1 MKKLFKL
8 IVFLLLG
15 TIIFAKEP
23 LYVGTNA
30 EFVPFEYIENGEI
43 VGFDIELIKEV
54 GKKIDR
60 NIVIKNIAFD
70 GLLPALQTNKI
81 DAIIAGMTITKEREK
96 FVDFSNNYFVANQ
109 VIIVSEKDKSTKS
122 LGSLKDK
129 KVGVVL
135 GYTGDLIIS
144 KDKEIKKIQYNS
156 APTAIM
162 ALNSG
167 KIDAVILDSAPAEN
181 YIENNKGLKIV
192 TMDIKDEKYAIA
204 IKKGQKEL
212 VENINKALNELKNDG
227 TYNKLINK
235 YFN

>member
-96 FVDFSNNYFVANQ
+96 FVDFSDNYFVANQ

>member
-15 TIIFAKEP
+15 TISYAKEP
-23 LYVGTNA
+23 LYIGTNA

-96 FVDFSNNYFVANQ
+96 FVDFSDNYFVANQ
-109 VIIVSEKDKSTKS
+109 VIIVPEKDKSTKS

>member
-212 VENINKALNELKNDG
+212 VENINKALNELRNDG

>member
-96 FVDFSNNYFVANQ
+96 FVDFSDNYFVANQ

-204 IKKGQKEL
+204 IKKSQKEL